1 MKQLVC
7 GIQEDRKPA
16 ALLVCPQDSGDT
28 SVLPPVPS
36 PAHSGSPGQVTR
48 SPSSPLPMG
57 RMQGSCQFDQA
68 FHHAIVTC
76 MGRAGRPTEPWA
88 SPPGMLL
95 LLPLKRSGGPSK
107 VICRRGFTRG
117 QMSPEAFCH
126 LPKLWRAR
134 EAGFP
139 ALGEILMTPEP
150 QGLGPLSLT
159 IVLVQHCP
167 CNLLVS
173 APGLLTPAGIRGSRS
188 WFSIK
193 SECPL
198 PACHCARSLITV
210 PAEAS
215 GCGA

>member
-7 GIQEDRKPA
+7 GIQEDRKPV

-28 SVLPPVPS
+28 SVLPPVLS
-36 PAHSGSPGQVTR
+36 PAHSGSPGQVTQ

-76 MGRAGRPTEPWA
+76 VGRAGRPTEPWA

-107 VICRRGFTRG
+107 VISRRGFTRG

-139 ALGEILMTPEP
+139 ALGRNPHDTQTPRP
-150 QGLGPLSLT
+150 RTTQPYHRPRPTLSLQSSCLST
-159 IVLVQHCP
+159 WP
-167 CNLLVS
+167 
-173 APGLLTPAGIRGSRS
+173 PGPRWYQRL
-188 WFSIK
+188 
-193 SECPL
+193 
-198 PACHCARSLITV
+198 
-210 PAEAS
+210 
-215 GCGA
+215 